1 MQRQLAAL
9 EECID
14 RIKLRAINQPDM
26 KIAIPEWRGRVSPV
40 FDVAEQILLV
50 DLNEKG
56 VGRRQTVYFG
66 NSSPHERA
74 RRLAELAVDVMLC
87 GAISR
92 SLDALL
98 VANGIQVIPLLCGK
112 VKEVIEAFRDG
123 LIEEGGF
130 DMPGCAGKPHPNRR
144 PKAKGLGQ

>member
-14 RIKLRAINQPDM
+14 RIKLRAIDQPAM

-50 DLNEKG
+50 DLDEKG
-56 VGRRQTVYFG
+56 VGHRQTVYFG

-74 RRLAELAVDVMLC
+74 RRLTDLAVDVILC
-87 GAISR
+87 GAISW

-98 VANGIQVIPLLCGK
+98 VAGGIRVIPLLCGE
-112 VKEVIEAFRDG
+112 VEEVIEAFRDG
-123 LIEEGGF
+123 LIEEARF
-130 DMPGCAGKPHPNRR
+130 AMPGCCSKTLHARHRQGEDLN
-144 PKAKGLGQ
+144 